1 MSPIP
6 ELLLR
11 QIDRWCSQCVPQ
23 HARSEMR
30 VETKRRGRSVTV
42 VERRAPWDSES
53 AQGWSERRVAQLRY
67 GQDGRWEL
75 FSLDRSSKWRTV
87 SDAPDASSPVPLLEE
102 IDRDPHGLFWGSPS
116 NGG

>member
-42 VERRAPWDSES
+42 VERRAPWDSKSE
-53 AQGWSERRVAQLRY
+53 QGWTERRVAQLRS
-67 GQDGRWEL
+67 GQEGRWEL
-75 FSLDRSSKWRTV
+75 FSIVRSSIGRKETGAT
-87 SDAPDASSPVPLLEE
+87 DANKPVRLAEE
-102 IDRDPHGLFWGSPS
+102 TD
-116 NGG
+116 